1 MPADLPSALTDKA
14 AVPNSGSRADRL
26 SWLEVGVS
34 IFLTTVAV
42 LLVSFLSVVTN
53 L

>member
-1 MPADLPSALTDKA
+1 MSANLPSALADDTMA
-14 AVPNSGSRADRL
+14 PSTGVRAERL
-26 SWLEVGVS
+26 SWLEVA
-34 IFLTTVAV
+34 LTVLVTSAAV